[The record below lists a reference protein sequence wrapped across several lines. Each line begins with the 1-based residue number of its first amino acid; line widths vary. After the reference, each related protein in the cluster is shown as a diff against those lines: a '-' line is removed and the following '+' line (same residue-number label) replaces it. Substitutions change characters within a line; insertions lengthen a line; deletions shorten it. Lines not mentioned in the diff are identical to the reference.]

1 MLTGKN
7 RTGTA
12 GILLLLILLFW
23 GNAVAIS
30 VREVD
35 LEGMVGSANRIFLGK
50 VVGASTFYD
59 NRISC
64 DVTIYTMAV
73 LEGIFGTSK
82 GETITFRQVGNQY
95 GRNNQVIGLPVYRKG
110 EEVLLFL
117 HGDSRHGLTSPVGL
131 HQGVFHPVGRDHG
144 KKVYMNRSGNRNLK
158 LESYSSY
165 RTAPRASVAM
175 SGESVSPFDLEVLRD
190 CIRQARNRN
199 RGPK

>member
-1 MLTGKN
+1 MRTGKK

-23 GNAVAIS
+23 GNAAAIS
-30 VREVD
+30 VRAVD
-35 LEGMVGSANRIFLGK
+35 LEDMVGSANRIFLGK

-59 NRISC
+59 SRISC

-95 GRNNQVIGLPVYRKG
+95 GRNNQVIGIPVYRKG
-110 EEVLLFL
+110 EDVLLFL

-131 HQGVFHPVGRDHG
+131 HQGVFHPVGRDNG

-165 RTAPRASVAM
+165 RTVPRASVAM
-175 SGESVSPFDLEVLRD
+175 SGESVSPVDLEVLRD
-190 CIRQARNRN
+190 CIRQARNRT